1 MTEKSRRP
9 EEPQLVPLYKV
20 LRHINMPDDFKPVT
34 LENSKGVRSTVY
46 TAEDLQKALERDY
59 KIFDEELEQ
68 SPIREVVSRNK
79 ERITPPTESR
89 ISKEV

>member
-1 MTEKSRRP
+1 
-9 EEPQLVPLYKV
+9 
-20 LRHINMPDDFKPVT
+20 MPDDFKPVT